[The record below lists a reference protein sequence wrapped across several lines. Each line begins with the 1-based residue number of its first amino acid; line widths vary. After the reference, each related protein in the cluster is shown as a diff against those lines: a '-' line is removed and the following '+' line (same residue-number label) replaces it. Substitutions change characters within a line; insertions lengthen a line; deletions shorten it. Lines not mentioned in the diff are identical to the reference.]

1 MSFQIKRVYEPA
13 KPADGIRVLV
23 DRLWPRG
30 VSKKKAR
37 LDHWMKDVAPSSR
50 LRTWFGH
57 RPERFAEF
65 RKRYRKEIAGNNAVS
80 ELRKL
85 GKRKRVTL
93 LYGARDPKMNEAAV
107 LMAVLKR

>member
-1 MSFQIKRVYEPA
+1 V
-13 KPADGIRVLV
+13 
-23 DRLWPRG
+23 
-30 VSKKKAR
+30 
-37 LDHWMKDVAPSSR
+37 
-50 LRTWFGH
+50 
-57 RPERFAEF
+57 RFADF